1 MRNRPIGPGVGGLYY
16 PPLLQDADNKEGQ
29 AAYGGQPAHGAMGA
43 RLLALWA
50 AIGGVARR
58 AGRRVVDAR
67 MAQAQRLI
75 DASLRR
81 GQFEQA
87 LDRRGASRYY

>member
-16 PPLLQDADNKEGQ
+16 PPLLQDAHSKDAQ
-29 AAYGGQPAHGAMGA
+29 AAGVDRPAQGAMGA

-50 AIGGVARR
+50 AICGVAHR

-75 DASLRR
+75 DGSLRR
-81 GQFEQA
+81 SRFEPAPGQ
-87 LDRRGASRYY
+87 RSASRYY